1 MNTVL
6 QRQLGAALAAGVCVG
21 LAACALRG
29 RNGSARA
36 GDEKALPKLPDE
48 YTSAALVTRANMA
61 EPTAAKAAIEDA
73 KKEAT
78 DTEIPM
84 SPANMAEPTAAK
96 APIEDAE
103 NEATDTEIP
112 MSPAVTCADE
122 DTQPSESSSD
132 VPIITRP
139 ALLLSPTAEAA
150 AEAEAVA
157 ETTAGVMP
165 GGAMIPDSV
174 RTVDLFEE
182 VESRQVYQ
190 HGTPAPLERSAE
202 TQAQPDTLADL
213 TLPPYKL
220 STVGI
225 YQPNSVNPYLDV
237 SVSSMNDSSFTAGA
251 KQSFL
256 DGIISGSEEEDE
268 QPPQNQ
274 SEVADKEDIP
284 VSAARSPGVVD
295 ASFQWPPSNG
305 WGTPDPPSAAT
316 GARPHL
322 SGGTPKPLGDQSCA
336 TNVKQ
341 LLYERGAAIDA
352 AIEASAAGKFR
363 NVAEVLVS
371 STSEADFRHVLAAVQ
386 EQQRAKA
393 SELKQRQQTLQAM
406 QQKNTSQRKNQEQA
420 ADQFQQQLASMLS
433 EARNNAKW
441 PVVTETA
448 FRDLPEFPEEE
459 SDDDE
464 YHPTATDLAADAAD
478 AATNGLDGTVPELP
492 VRRAPV
498 VQTKPTWQGGKRP
511 NKKRARKRTQADAA
525 PAAPTKCGAGKEN
538 RVTLTTATGKSV
550 TAGKRATWQ
559 GQRLRARNQL
569 NS

>member
-1 MNTVL
+1 MSTVL
-6 QRQLGAALAAGVCVG
+6 QRQLGAAVVAGVCVG

-29 RNGSARA
+29 RNGSDGT
-36 GDEKALPKLPDE
+36 GDEEPVPNPAED
-48 YTSAALVTRANMA
+48 TRANDA
-61 EPTAAKAAIEDA
+61 EPTAAKASIPAHTLSVQLGN
-73 KKEAT
+73 KAT
-78 DTEIPM
+78 DTEIPL
-84 SPANMAEPTAAK
+84 SPA
-96 APIEDAE
+96 
-103 NEATDTEIP
+103 AT
-112 MSPAVTCADE
+112 SADE
-122 DTQPSESSSD
+122 ETDKDEETDEETSETSSC

-139 ALLLSPTAEAA
+139 SLLLSPTAEAA
-150 AEAEAVA
+150 AEAEADAVA
-157 ETTAGVMP
+157 ETTAGVLP
-165 GGAMIPDSV
+165 GGTMVLDSV

-182 VESRQVYQ
+182 LESQEVYH

-213 TLPPYKL
+213 ALPPYKL

-225 YQPNSVNPYLDV
+225 CHPNLVNPYLDV

-256 DGIISGSEEEDE
+256 DGIISGSDDEDE

-274 SEVADKEDIP
+274 SEVADKEDIQD
-284 VSAARSPGVVD
+284 SAARSPGIVD
-295 ASFQWPPSNG
+295 ASFEWPPSNG

-316 GARPHL
+316 GTRPRL
-322 SGGTPKPLGDQSCA
+322 GGGTPKPLGDHSCA
-336 TNVKQ
+336 ANVKQ

-363 NVAEVLVS
+363 NVAEVLAS

-393 SELKQRQQTLQAM
+393 SDLKRRQQTLKAM
-406 QQKNTSQRKNQEQA
+406 QQKNTSQQENQERA

-433 EARNNAKW
+433 EARNNAKC
-441 PVVTETA
+441 PAVTETA
-448 FRDLPEFPEEE
+448 FRDLPDFPDEE

-464 YHPTATDLAADAAD
+464 YHPTAADLAADAAD
-478 AATNGLDGTVPELP
+478 AATNGLEGTVPESP

-498 VQTKPTWQGGKRP
+498 VQTKPSWQAGKRP
-511 NKKRARKRTQADAA
+511 NKKKARKKMQADAA
-525 PAAPTKCGAGKEN
+525 PAAPANSGAGKEN
-538 RVTLTTATGKSV
+538 KVTLTTATGKSV
-550 TAGKRATWQ
+550 TTGKRATRQ

-569 NS
+569 SS